1 MPSAPDQPGRARAAV
16 PLASLLGLR
25 WGTGL
30 PGSRAPGLPALAA
43 PGPPLPPSPSAR
55 FPFPSCSRAWAVG
68 AARGPIVSRAGPGD
82 PCGSRRAAAGAALS
96 AEPGSRQGD
105 TRCPGSLRVRGG
117 FPPLPPPASW
127 GSRSRK
133 VRTEIP
139 SNLFKGLAAAACKF
153 FFFSSAYP
161 PPHPAPAAESQCRL
175 IPFPFPDSIAS
186 LHVCL

>member
-1 MPSAPDQPGRARAAV
+1 MT
-16 PLASLLGLR
+16 LGL
-25 WGTGL
+25 
-30 PGSRAPGLPALAA
+30 
-43 PGPPLPPSPSAR
+43 
-55 FPFPSCSRAWAVG
+55 SRAWAVG

-161 PPHPAPAAESQCRL
+161 PPTPPPPPSRSVVSFLSLSRIRL
-175 IPFPFPDSIAS
+175 P
-186 LHVCL
+186 HCMCVCEFAVQQLFIYSALGLC